1 MTTCFRTLAA
11 TVLLALLTSAASAQT
26 TTGTGG
32 TSGTGGQNT
41 TSNTTGGTGTGG
53 TGTGAASTGSGLS
66 GDSSFGGTV
75 PGEST
80 TASNAASTFIG
91 SNATQGFVG
100 GATSAANQQQGM
112 NRQFQEIQ
120 NNQTQQ
126 GTSTQAGTPR
136 EIRTTMRI
144 GFVFPTATQSQI
156 SGRLANA
163 NVASLARFT
172 SSRPELAGISVELN
186 SAGVAVL
193 TGLASNTETRRL
205 AANLMRIQPGVR
217 KVENQI
223 VVPVN

>member
-41 TSNTTGGTGTGG
+41 TSNTTGG